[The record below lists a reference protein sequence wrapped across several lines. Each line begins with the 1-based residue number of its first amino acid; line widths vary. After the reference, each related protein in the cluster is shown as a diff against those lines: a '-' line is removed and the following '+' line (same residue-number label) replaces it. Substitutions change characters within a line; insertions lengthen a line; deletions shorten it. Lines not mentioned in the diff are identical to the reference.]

1 MYGTIHVTCNR
12 PRAWQDAPV
21 TDLDTSA
28 AAVLTASRALLA
40 VVARSIAPELDR
52 VTVPQFRVLVVLST
66 ASEPVRN
73 RDLAE
78 ALGVHPSTFTR
89 NADRLVAGGWVRR
102 VQNPDNRREILVSL
116 TPAGRRV
123 VDRVT
128 ARRRD
133 EIREI
138 LGRLA
143 ESERQLVLEALSAF
157 ARAAGEP
164 EVGDLAEFSL

>member
-1 MYGTIHVTCNR
+1 MSE
-12 PRAWQDAPV
+12 
-21 TDLDTSA
+21 LDTSA

-66 ASEPVRN
+66 AAAPVRN

-78 ALGVHPSTFTR
+78 TLGVHPSTFTR

-102 VQNPDNRREILVSL
+102 ATNPDNRRETLVSL
-116 TPAGRRV
+116 TAAGKRV

-138 LGRLA
+138 LGRLEPA
-143 ESERQLVLEALSAF
+143 ERRLVLDAMVTF

-164 EVGDLAEFSL
+164 HVGDLAEFSI

>member
-1 MYGTIHVTCNR
+1 VS
-12 PRAWQDAPV
+12 
-21 TDLDTSA
+21 DLETSA
-28 AAVLTASRALLA
+28 SAVLTASRALLA

-66 ASEPVRN
+66 AGSPVRN

-102 VQNPDNRREILVSL
+102 AQNPDNRRETLVSL
-116 TPAGRRV
+116 TSAGRRL

-138 LGRLA
+138 LARLEPA
-143 ESERQLVLEALSAF
+143 ERAGVLEAMQTF

-164 EVGDLAEFSL
+164 DVGDLAEFSL

>member
-1 MYGTIHVTCNR
+1 M
-12 PRAWQDAPV
+12 

>member
-1 MYGTIHVTCNR
+1 MAR
-12 PRAWQDAPV
+12 V

-66 ASEPVRN
+66 AAEPVRN

-102 VQNPDNRREILVSL
+102 TQNPDNRREILVSL

-143 ESERQLVLEALSAF
+143 ASERQLVLEALSAF

-164 EVGDLAEFSL
+164 DVGDLAEFSL

>member
-1 MYGTIHVTCNR
+1 MS
-12 PRAWQDAPV
+12 
-21 TDLDTSA
+21 DLDTSA

-52 VTVPQFRVLVVLST
+52 VTVPQFRVLVILST
-66 ASEPVRN
+66 AGEPVRN

-102 VQNPDNRREILVSL
+102 AQNPDNRRETLVSL

-138 LGRLA
+138 LGRLPA
-143 ESERQLVLEALSAF
+143 RDRELVLESLSAF

-164 EVGDLAEFSL
+164 DVGDLAEFAV

>member
-1 MYGTIHVTCNR
+1 MS
-12 PRAWQDAPV
+12 
-21 TDLDTSA
+21 DLDTSA

-40 VVARSIAPELDR
+40 VVARSIALELDR
-52 VTVPQFRVLVVLST
+52 VTVPQFRVLVILST
-66 ASEPVRN
+66 AGEPVRN

-102 VQNPDNRREILVSL
+102 AQNPDNRRETLVTL

-138 LGRLA
+138 LGRLTA
-143 ESERQLVLEALSAF
+143 SDRELVLEALSAF
-157 ARAAGEP
+157 GCAAGEP
-164 EVGDLAEFSL
+164 DVGDLAEFSV